1 MIELTKLNLEK
12 FYMNCE
18 LIEIIEQMPD
28 TLITMTTGKK
38 YYALE
43 SAAEVIEKIKTYKK
57 ELMENSCALYI
68 KKGSTSEKEAEE
80 ANRVKSREAKD

>member
-12 FYMNCE
+12 FYMNSD

-38 YYALE
+38 YYA
-43 SAAEVIEKIKTYKK
+43 IETPDEIIGEIKEYKK
-57 ELMENSCALYI
+57 ELIENTGELYV
-68 KKGSTSEKEAEE
+68 KKELKKPKNEDANKTKKRKSEE
-80 ANRVKSREAKD
+80 

>member
-43 SAAEVIEKIKTYKK
+43 SAAEVIEKIKAYKK
-57 ELMENSCALYI
+57 ELIENTCPLFI
-68 KKGSTSEKEAEE
+68 KRSSTSDKEAEE